1 MMHRFYVHLDTEE
14 QWYKVIREA
23 NQWFGHKGWNGQGNV
38 RRKLVRPK
46 LKPLEVWFEVPDLQF
61 VTWLGVKY
69 SLTTEIKPG
78 K

>member
-1 MMHRFYVHLDTEE
+1 MHRFYVHLSTEE
-14 QWYKVIREA
+14 QWYNVIREA
-23 NQWFGHKGWNGQGNV
+23 NQWFGHNKWAGQANV
-38 RRKLVRPK
+38 RKKLIRPK

-69 SLTTEIKPG
+69 SLTTEVKPG